1 MVVPLIIAGWVSVFT
16 SIVLFQIYRPAGPK
30 ARPAWLTALELPES
44 ALKNYGAQLL
54 LVSILGLFLELLMI
68 RWISSEITIF
78 AYFKNFVLI
87 GCFLGF
93 GLGAYLCR
101 QPVNFASGL
110 LCPADQAAL
119 AGVAVDGAAPHQP
132 PRFEYGSGRMGSP

>member
-1 MVVPLIIAGWVSVFT
+1 MPALRGSGLLAEDGDKEVRVVVVPLIIAGWVSVFT

-44 ALKNYGAQLL
+44 ALKNSGAQLL

-101 QPVNFASGL
+101 QPVNFAAL
-110 LCPADQAAL
+110 LAPLVYFAL
-119 AGVAVDGAAPHQP
+119 LIK
-132 PRFEYGSGRMGSP
+132 